1 MGADAH
7 SAISF
12 YGSARGSVACRLV
25 RRKLLDIW
33 PDLARQ
39 QVLGLGFA
47 SPYLRAWRGQAAR
60 CIAASPT
67 PIGPARWPQIA
78 ANLACAVEEQSL
90 PFPDL
95 SFDRVLL
102 VHGLEAADSPR
113 AMLRE
118 VWRVLKD
125 DGRLLVVTPNRIGL
139 WAQVESTPFGHGQP
153 YSSGQ
158 IGRLLTNQMF
168 RVERREF
175 ALYVPPTRV
184 RLLLRSAH
192 LWEQIGRAAVPNLG
206 GVTITEAIKDSY
218 AVMPIKRARL
228 RRLLPEAALGHR
240 RSVHDSVDVAQLLD
254 HGAG

>member
-12 YGSARGSVACRLV
+12 YGSARGGVACRLL
-25 RRKLLDIW
+25 RRKLLQIW
-33 PDLARQ
+33 PDLTRQ
-39 QVLGLGFA
+39 DVLGLGFA

-60 CIAASPT
+60 CIAASPSHT
-67 PIGPARWPQIA
+67 SPARWPQIA
-78 ANLACAVEEQSL
+78 PNLACAVEEHVL

-102 VHGLEAADSPR
+102 VHGLEVAESPR

-158 IGRLLTNQMF
+158 IGRLLTAQMF

-175 ALYVPPTRV
+175 ALYLPPS
-184 RLLLRSAH
+184 RLRLVLRSARV
-192 LWEQIGRAAVPNLG
+192 WEQAGHAVVPHLG
-206 GVTITEAIKDSY
+206 GVTITEAIKDAY
-218 AVMPIKRARL
+218 AAMPVKRTAL
-228 RRLLPEAALGHR
+228 RRLLSETA
-240 RSVHDSVDVAQLLD
+240 
-254 HGAG
+254 

>member
-7 SAISF
+7 SAVSF
-12 YGSARGSVACRLV
+12 YGSARGSVACRLL
-25 RRKLLDIW
+25 RRQLLAIW
-33 PDLARQ
+33 PDLTRQ

-60 CIAASPT
+60 CVAAAPVQV
-67 PIGPARWPQIA
+67 GVARWPTVA
-78 ANLACAVEEQSL
+78 ANLACAVEEHAL

-102 VHGLEAADSPR
+102 VHGLEAAESPR

-139 WAQVESTPFGHGQP
+139 WAQIESTPFGHGQP
-153 YSSGQ
+153 YSPGQ
-158 IGRLLTNQMF
+158 IGRLLARQMF

-175 ALYVPPTRV
+175 ALYVPPTRL
-184 RLLLRSAH
+184 RIMLRSAPF
-192 LWEQIGRAAVPNLG
+192 WEQAGRAAVPNLG
-206 GVTITEAIKDSY
+206 GVTITEAIKDAY
-218 AVMPIKRARL
+218 AAMPLQRGHKIR
-228 RRLLPEAALGHR
+228 RRLSEAT
-240 RSVHDSVDVAQLLD
+240 
-254 HGAG
+254 